1 MLDDAMRDDETA
13 PPEGVRLRLFLV
25 LWLAG
30 VGATMLLTPV
40 SGWVAEAQ
48 QTGAA
53 ADWREIYA
61 LPLAS
66 AAVFYAAVVYLGL
79 RLSARYGL
87 GAPILSAWL
96 GGGRVEG
103 VVRYLVSAAAL
114 GAAAAVAVVL
124 VAVVLGTSH
133 IGPGAGIQ
141 AELPW
146 ASGVPLALFAAV
158 NDEIFFRLGVMTG
171 VVWFTVHL
179 LPAADGSPSKYAM
192 WFSVALSALFYQIF
206 DVTPLGIAGPADAA
220 DAVLSRALQFIG
232 IAVGA
237 LFGWLYWR
245 RGLESAMVAHLTY
258 VLVLFYG
265 IVVAV

>member
-1 MLDDAMRDDETA
+1 MHDDNETA
-13 PPEGVRLRLFLV
+13 PPIGAGLRLFLV

-30 VGATMLLTPV
+30 IGATMLLTPV
-40 SGWVAEAQ
+40 TGWVAEAR

-53 ADWREIYA
+53 DDWREIYA
-61 LPLAS
+61 LPLIS
-66 AAVFYAAVVYLGL
+66 AAVLYAAVLYLGL
-79 RLSARYGL
+79 RLGTRYGL

-124 VAVVLGTSH
+124 AAVVLHTTH

-158 NDEIFFRLGVMTG
+158 NDELFFRLGAMTG
-171 VVWFTVHL
+171 VVWFTTHL
-179 LPAADGSPSKYAM
+179 LPATDGGPSKYAM
-192 WFSVALSALFYQIF
+192 WFSVALSALFYEIS

-220 DAVLSRALQFIG
+220 DVVLTRALQPIG

-245 RGLESAMVAHLTY
+245 RGLESAMVAHLAY
-258 VLVLFYG
+258 ALVLFYG

>member
-1 MLDDAMRDDETA
+1 MHDDHGA
-13 PPEGVRLRLFLV
+13 PPKRVGLRLFLV

-40 SGWVAEAQ
+40 SGWLAEAR
-48 QTGAA
+48 QTGGA

-103 VVRYLVSAAAL
+103 VVRTLVSAAAL

-158 NDEIFFRLGVMTG
+158 NDEIFFRLGAMTG

-179 LPAADGSPSKYAM
+179 LPATDGSPSKYAM

-220 DAVLSRALQFIG
+220 DAVLSRALQIIG
-232 IAVGA
+232 IAAGA

-245 RGLESAMVAHLTY
+245 RGLESAMAAHLAY
-258 VLVLFYG
+258 ALVLFYG

>member
-1 MLDDAMRDDETA
+1 MNDDDGA
-13 PPEGVRLRLFLV
+13 PPVSAGLRLFLV

-30 VGATMLLTPV
+30 IGATMLLTPV
-40 SGWVAEAQ
+40 SGWIAEAR

-61 LPLAS
+61 LPLIS
-66 AAVFYAAVVYLGL
+66 AAVLYAAVIYLGL
-79 RLSARYGL
+79 RLSPRFGL
-87 GAPILSAWL
+87 GAPILGAWL

-103 VVRYLVSAAAL
+103 VVRTLVSAAAL
-114 GAAAAVAVVL
+114 GGAAAVAVVL
-124 VAVVLGTSH
+124 VAVALRTSH

-146 ASGVPLALFAAV
+146 AAGVPLALFAAV
-158 NDEIFFRLGVMTG
+158 NDEIFFRLGAMTG

-179 LPAADGSPSKYAM
+179 LPAPDGSPSKYAM
-192 WFSVALSALFYQIF
+192 WFSVALSALFYEIS
-206 DVTPLGIAGPADAA
+206 DVTPLGVAGLADAA
-220 DAVLSRALQFIG
+220 DAVGSRALQFVG

-245 RGLESAMVAHLTY
+245 RGLESAMVAHLAY
-258 VLVLFYG
+258 ALVLFYG